1 MRVINVVVTPAC
13 KLNRTSTCW
22 HPPSVSFEC
31 QMCSTEFTPCAVA
44 RLDGS
49 PGSPAFGGSLQS
61 RTEESVLCI
70 SQTRAACQ
78 KLSCH
83 EVVPVQFIQVA
94 CHSGPGASFFFKKK
108 NREFVES
115 CAWLHTCHVF
125 FFTHEVSSEV
135 SLSRCWTLKQ
145 SSKTV
150 LLRSA

>member
-61 RTEESVLCI
+61 RTEGSVLRM

-83 EVVPVQFIQVA
+83 EVVPVQFIQVT
-94 CHSGPGASFFFKKK
+94 CHSGPGESSFNFFKGLWKVVHCLMCVM
-108 NREFVES
+108 FS
-115 CAWLHTCHVF
+115 F
-125 FFTHEVSSEV
+125 
-135 SLSRCWTLKQ
+135 SRMLFHPKFPFQ
-145 SSKTV
+145 DV
-150 LLRSA
+150 GL

>member
-13 KLNRTSTCW
+13 KLNRTSTWW

-61 RTEESVLCI
+61 RTEESVLRM

-94 CHSGPGASFFFKKK
+94 CHSGPGESSFIFFNFASLWKVVHGFMC
-108 NREFVES
+108 VM
-115 CAWLHTCHVF
+115 F
-125 FFTHEVSSEV
+125 FFTHVVSSEV

-150 LLRSA
+150 PPRSA